1 MRSRRAELLPEGIHF
16 MRVEESTWPASAN
29 VLLIRDNDGAILV
42 DVGCG
47 KEEAYSRVK
56 GFVTAQ
62 GFRMTDVHT
71 VVLTHAHPDHM
82 GAMKYLLQEIN
93 PRIFLHPV
101 EIPLAADPKRLNRTF
116 DIGLPHRYGIV
127 TTPPEEMDILEFFS
141 DSCAMASAHTT
152 DEIHTDEELVLGDFS
167 FQVIVVPG
175 HALGLVCLFDREN
188 GVLFTADAVGAIV
201 PWYSPSSGG
210 LIGFLEGLNSLAELP
225 AASLLPSHGSP
236 SKDPSKEI
244 GRTRDRMLRRE
255 KRILKELVSGPVTFP
270 ELVTRVFRHPAMAVF
285 PGTQMLQ
292 CHLDK
297 LEMEGKVLCRGE
309 DTGWMVEMAGEV

>member
-1 MRSRRAELLPEGIHF
+1 
-16 MRVEESTWPASAN
+16 MRVEESVWPASAN
-29 VLLIRDNDGAILV
+29 LLLIRDNDGAILV

-56 GFVTAQ
+56 AFITAC
-62 GFRMTDVHT
+62 GLKMADVHT

-101 EIPLAADPKRLNRTF
+101 EIPLAADPSRLNQTF
-116 DIGLPHRYGIV
+116 DVGLPHRYGIV
-127 TTPPEEMDILEFFS
+127 QTPPEEMDILEFFS
-141 DSCAMASAHTT
+141 DACAMASARAT

-167 FQVIVVPG
+167 FQSIVVPG
-175 HALGLVCLFDREN
+175 HALGLVSLFNRES
-188 GVLFTADAVGAIV
+188 GLLFTADAVGDIV

-210 LIGFLEGLNSLAELP
+210 LTGFLDGLNSLLELP
-225 AASLLPSHGSP
+225 ATFLLPSHGSP
-236 SKDPSKEI
+236 SRDPSKEI
-244 GRTRDRMLRRE
+244 ERTKNRLLRRE
-255 KRILKELVSGPVTFP
+255 KKILEELSSGPVPFSD
-270 ELVTRVFRHPAMAVF
+270 LVTRLFRHPLMVVF
-285 PGTQMLQ
+285 PGTQMLR

-309 DTGWMVEMAGEV
+309 DEGWIVEMAGEA